1 LNSCEL
7 IVCLWN
13 KGHTWNFTTQNEMH
27 NFIETPICMGK
38 ERIKEPKHPTQKPLA
53 VLEHIITIA
62 SNEGDI
68 VFDPFMG
75 VGSTGHAALNLSR
88 KFIGMEIDP
97 VYYQASIK
105 RIEQFTEVICDIH

>member
-1 LNSCEL
+1 MECIILF
-7 IVCLWN
+7 V
-13 KGHTWNFTTQNEMH
+13 
-27 NFIETPICMGK
+27 PICMGK

-53 VLEHIITIA
+53 VLEHIIAIA

-88 KFIGMEIDP
+88 KFIGIEIDP
-97 VYYQASIK
+97 AYYQASADRLEPFI
-105 RIEQFTEVICDIH
+105 RAEGSNPSALFEL

>member
-1 LNSCEL
+1 
-7 IVCLWN
+7 
-13 KGHTWNFTTQNEMH
+13 
-27 NFIETPICMGK
+27 MGK

-88 KFIGMEIDP
+88 KFIGMEIAP
-97 VYYQASIK
+97 AYYHASVN
-105 RIEQFTEVICDIH
+105 RLEQLQSPPICSDYILASRQDAVKFPAAGERRGGNTAF